1 MRWLRKAAIGSLYQF
16 KQSEF
21 MKTSAGRNVVVVG
34 TQWGDE
40 GKGKLVDW
48 LTESAQGVVRFQG
61 GHNAGHTLVIN
72 GVKTALHL
80 IPSGIM
86 RPGVKCY
93 IGNGVVLSPAKLFE
107 EIAGLEQVGVDVR
120 SRLRIS
126 EACPLILP
134 FHAALDLARE
144 AAREHGGL
152 VKIGTTG
159 RGIGPAY
166 EDKIARRALRVQDL
180 KFPERFAAKLR
191 DLLALHNH
199 VLTSFLGS
207 AAFDFGPTLAPFM
220 RNGEVQFDP
229 VYAQAMEHAKL
240 LAPMM
245 ADVSRELNE
254 AHQAGANLLF
264 EGAQGTLL
272 DVDHGTY
279 PFVTSSNCVAGNA
292 SAGAGVGPG
301 MLHYV
306 LGITKAYCTRVGSGP
321 FPTELDWEREGTPGY
336 HMSTVGAEKGVTTG
350 RSRRCGWFDAALLK
364 RSAQVN
370 GLSGLC
376 ITKLDVLDGLSELQL
391 CTGYMLDGAHT
402 DILPMG
408 ADDIERC
415 QPVYET
421 LPGWTQST
429 VGVTQYEA
437 LPPEARRYLERIA
450 ELTGVPIH
458 MVSTSPD
465 RDHTILMRD
474 PYQAR

>member
-1 MRWLRKAAIGSLYQF
+1 MKAT
-16 KQSEF
+16 K
-21 MKTSAGRNVVVVG
+21 GRNVVVVG

-86 RPGVKCY
+86 RPGVKCF
-93 IGNGVVLSPAKLFE
+93 IGNGVVLSVGKLFE
-107 EIAGLEQVGVDVR
+107 EIAGLEKAGVQVR
-120 SRLRIS
+120 NRLRIS

-134 FHAALDLARE
+134 VHQALDVARE
-144 AAREHGGL
+144 AAREQGGQQ
-152 VKIGTTG
+152 KIGTTG
-159 RGIGPAY
+159 KGIGPTY

-180 KFPERFAAKLR
+180 KHPERFAAKLR

-199 VLTSFLGS
+199 VLVEVLGS
-207 AAFDFGPTLAPFM
+207 RTFEFPEALKPYIV
-220 RNGEVQFDP
+220 NGEVQFDA
-229 VYAQAMEHAKL
+229 VYNEAMEQAQALK
-240 LAPMM
+240 PMI
-245 ADVSRELNE
+245 ADVSRELHETYN
-254 AHQAGANLLF
+254 AGGNLLF

-279 PFVTSSNCVAGNA
+279 PYVTSSNCVAGNA

-321 FPTELDWEREGTPGY
+321 FPTELDWEKEGTPGY
-336 HMSTVGAEKGVTTG
+336 HMSTIGAEKGVTTG
-350 RSRRCGWFDAALLK
+350 RARRCGWFDAALLK
-364 RSAQVN
+364 RSAQIN

-376 ITKLDVLDGLSELQL
+376 ITKLDVLDGLTELQL
-391 CTGYMLDGAHT
+391 CVGYELDGEKI
-402 DILPMG
+402 DILPLG

-415 QPVYET
+415 KPIYET
-421 LPGWTQST
+421 MPGWTDTT
-429 VGVTQYEA
+429 VGVTDYAQ
-437 LPPEARRYLERIA
+437 LPANARRYLDRIQ
-450 ELTGVPIH
+450 EVTGVPIA

-465 RDHTILMRD
+465 RDHTILLHN
-474 PYQAR
+474 PYSAV

>member
-1 MRWLRKAAIGSLYQF
+1 MSK
-16 KQSEF
+16 
-21 MKTSAGRNVVVVG
+21 GRNVVVVG

-93 IGNGVVLSPAKLFE
+93 IGNGVVLSATKLFE
-107 EIAGLEQVGVDVR
+107 EIAGLEQAGVEVR

-134 FHAALDLARE
+134 FHAALDVARE
-144 AAREHGGL
+144 AAREQGGTE
-152 VKIGTTG
+152 KIGTTG

-180 KFPERFAAKLR
+180 KYPDRFAAKLKE
-191 DLLALHNH
+191 LLTLHNH
-199 VLTSFLGS
+199 VLTTFLGS
-207 AAFDFGPTLAPFM
+207 QHFTFNDTLKPYIQK
-220 RNGEVQFDP
+220 GEVQFEP
-229 VYAQAMEHAKL
+229 VYNEAMRHAEL
-240 LAPMM
+240 LKPMI

-254 AHQAGANLLF
+254 AHAAGQNLLF

-279 PFVTSSNCVAGNA
+279 PYVTSSNCVAGNA
-292 SAGAGVGPG
+292 AAGSGVGPG
-301 MLHYV
+301 LLHYV
-306 LGITKAYCTRVGSGP
+306 LGITKAYCTRVGGGP
-321 FPTELDWEREGTPGY
+321 FPTELDWETPGTPGY

-370 GLSGLC
+370 GLTGLC
-376 ITKLDVLDGLSELQL
+376 LTKLDVLDGLKELLL
-391 CTGYMLDGAHT
+391 CTGYELDGEML

-408 ADDIERC
+408 ADEIARC
-415 QPVYET
+415 KPIYES
-421 LPGWTQST
+421 LPGWSETT
-429 VGVTQYEA
+429 VGVTQYQQ
-437 LPPEARRYLERIA
+437 LPVNAQRYLRRI
-450 ELTGVPIH
+450 EEVTGVPIH
-458 MVSTSPD
+458 VISTSPD
-465 RDHTILMRD
+465 REHTIMMKH
-474 PYQAR
+474 PYALT

>member
-1 MRWLRKAAIGSLYQF
+1 MHTTK
-16 KQSEF
+16 
-21 MKTSAGRNVVVVG
+21 GRNVVVVG

-48 LTESAQGVVRFQG
+48 HTESAQGVVRYQG

-72 GVKTALHL
+72 GVKTAQHL
-80 IPSGIM
+80 NPSGIM
-86 RPGVKCY
+86 RPGVRCY
-93 IGNGVVLSPAKLFE
+93 IGNGVVLSAAKLFE
-107 EIAGLEQVGVDVR
+107 EIEGLERAGVEVR
-120 SRLRIS
+120 ARLRVS

-134 FHAALDLARE
+134 FHVALDVARE
-144 AAREHGGL
+144 AAREQGGNNR
-152 VKIGTTG
+152 IGTTG

-180 KFPERFAAKLR
+180 KYPERFATRLR
-191 DLLALHNH
+191 ELLDLHNH
-199 VLTSFLGS
+199 VLSTYLGS
-207 AAFDFGPTLAPFM
+207 ERFEFGASLAPYVTDGKVRFEAVFEEAM
-220 RNGEVQFDP
+220 R
-229 VYAQAMEHAKL
+229 HAAL
-240 LAPMM
+240 LRPMM

-254 AHQAGANLLF
+254 AHARGANLLF

-279 PFVTSSNCVAGNA
+279 PYVTSSNCVAGNA
-292 SAGAGVGPG
+292 AAGAGVGPG

-306 LGITKAYCTRVGSGP
+306 LGITKAYCTRVGGGP
-321 FPTELDWEREGTPGY
+321 FPTELDWQTPGTPGY

-376 ITKLDVLDGLSELQL
+376 ITKLDVLDGLDELLL
-391 CTGYMLDGAHT
+391 CTGYTMDGESL

-415 QPVYET
+415 KPVYERMD
-421 LPGWTQST
+421 GWRDST
-429 VGVTQYEA
+429 VGITDYDR
-437 LPPEARRYLERIA
+437 LPVAARLYLQRI
-450 ELTGVPIH
+450 EQVTGVPIH

-465 RDHTILMRD
+465 RDHTIMMRH
-474 PYQAR
+474 PYLAD